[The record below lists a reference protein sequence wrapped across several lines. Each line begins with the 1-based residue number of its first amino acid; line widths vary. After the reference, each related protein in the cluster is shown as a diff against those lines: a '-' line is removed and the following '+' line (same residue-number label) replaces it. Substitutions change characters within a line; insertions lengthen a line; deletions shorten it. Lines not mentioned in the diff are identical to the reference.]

1 MNLDIRTPLGLM
13 FGLMGIILVGYGLV
27 SGDRA
32 HAAGEAINL
41 NLWWGFVLLIFGG
54 LMLALTKRAADRG

>member
-27 SGDRA
+27 SADRA
-32 HAAGEAINL
+32 HAGGEAINL
-41 NLWWGFVLLIFGG
+41 NLWWGIVLLVFGG
-54 LMLALTKRAADRG
+54 LMLMLTKRGAAKH